1 MKKILICLLVS
12 LVFSFS
18 LCGCEEST
26 EEKAERLR
34 KTTEQ
39 LGNQLSESEQM
50 MKNFQRD
57 RDNYKRTES
66 KYKALR

>member
-1 MKKILICLLVS
+1 MKKLLICLLVS

-39 LGNQLSESEQM
+39 LGNQLSESEQRI
-50 MKNFQRD
+50 NDLQRD
-57 RDNYKRTES
+57 WNNYKRSES
-66 KYKALR
+66 ELNALR

>member
-39 LGNQLSESEQM
+39 LGNQLSETEQRI
-50 MKNFQRD
+50 NDLQRD
-57 RDNYKRTES
+57 WGNYKKSES
-66 KYKALR
+66 ELNALR